1 MKRDVLRTSGY
12 ADTTYQ
18 NLNVSLAA
26 CDGVG
31 AVCRSAAAGC
41 VMAGLKDELP
51 GVAVVVVVI
60 CLAVGVWAERRQ
72 VERLRTDNATLT
84 QQRDEARRIL
94 NNQQRTM
101 QFFNTLSKAATD
113 EKQRNTQQSDTVR
126 AEIRPALAAEPA
138 ARVVVPA
145 VAADRVRAAVS
156 EIRAGATGAAPR

>member
-1 MKRDVLRTSGY
+1 
-12 ADTTYQ
+12 
-18 NLNVSLAA
+18 
-26 CDGVG
+26 
-31 AVCRSAAAGC
+31 
-41 VMAGLKDELP
+41 MAGLKDELP

-126 AEIRPALAAEPA
+126 AEIRPVLAAEPA

>member
-1 MKRDVLRTSGY
+1 
-12 ADTTYQ
+12 
-18 NLNVSLAA
+18 
-26 CDGVG
+26 
-31 AVCRSAAAGC
+31 
-41 VMAGLKDELP
+41 MAGLKDELP

-60 CLAVGVWAERRQ
+60 CLAVGVWAERQQ
-72 VERLRTDNATLT
+72 VKRLRADNATLT

-156 EIRAGATGAAPR
+156 EIRTGAAGAAPR